1 MLMFENIKTN
11 TIDTIHYIGVH
22 AGLIAMS
29 AAVAAGFLETA
40 AHDRKMV
47 LVPQAAYVNPGGH
60 SEALD
65 QYGHESQQRREREET
80 HPHGS
85 SYGVSQRTPG
95 RAGRM

>member
-1 MLMFENIKTN
+1 MLMFEKTKTN
-11 TIDTIHYIGVH
+11 IIETAHCIGVH
-22 AGLIAMS
+22 AGLVAMS

-40 AHDRKMV
+40 YHERKV
-47 LVPQAAYVNPGGH
+47 ALVPQPAYVSPGVS

-65 QYGHESQQRREREET
+65 QFSHESQQRREREET

-95 RAGRM
+95 RTGRV